1 VHPDACQAGIGAENE
16 GPEYS
21 RAMKSKTV
29 VLATARTPFG
39 RLGGA
44 LSSLHATTLGG
55 EAIRAAV
62 ERSRLDPAEVEH
74 VIMGE
79 VLQGGAGQAPARQ
92 ALYKAGL
99 AKTTTFETINRVC
112 ASGMIAVVHGARLV
126 NDDGAAVVVAGGMES
141 MSNAPYALPNARF
154 GYRFGD
160 GVLVDLMNYDGLL
173 DPFSGLTMA
182 SAQAKVNADLGITR
196 EVQDEFAYNSQQRAA
211 AATEQGLFKE
221 EIVALKVATKAK
233 GKLVV
238 DQVPVQARARVPV
251 HAGANGAASKLYHEP
266 TAELTPNPKVFSSY
280 ITGDV
285 PFTLVDK
292 DEPIRGDTTL
302 AAMQKLAPLDRDGTV
317 TAGNAPGVN
326 DGAAA
331 LVLASEEYAQTH
343 GYEPLGTIVDHAAAS
358 WDPAYLAL
366 TPAMAAQKLLDR
378 HGLKASQIDVWE
390 VNEAFAAVA
399 WSTANLLGI
408 DPKAINALGGAV
420 AFGHPVGA
428 SGARITASVVQ
439 QLRRRGGGLGI
450 AAICSGGGQGDA
462 VLIKVG

>member
-1 VHPDACQAGIGAENE
+1 
-16 GPEYS
+16 
-21 RAMKSKTV
+21 MTSKTV
-29 VLATARTPFG
+29 VLASARTPFG

-44 LSSLHATTLGG
+44 LSALAATTLGG

-62 ERSRLDPAEVEH
+62 ERSAIDPAEVEH
-74 VIMGE
+74 VIMGQ

-99 AKTTTFETINRVC
+99 AKTTTFETLNKVC
-112 ASGMIAVVHGARLV
+112 ASGMMAVVHGTRLL
-126 NDDGAAVVVAGGMES
+126 NDDGASVVVAGGMES
-141 MSNAPYALPNARF
+141 MSSAPYALHNARF

-160 GVLVDLMNYDGLL
+160 GALLDLMSYDGLL

-182 SAQAKVNADLGITR
+182 QAQSKVNDDLKITR
-196 EVQDEFAYNSQQRAA
+196 EVQDEFAFRSQQRAA
-211 AATEQGLFKE
+211 AATEQGLFKD
-221 EIVALKVATKAK
+221 EIVPLKVATKAK

-238 DQVPVQARARVPV
+238 ETVPTPARARIPV
-251 HAGANGAASKLYHEP
+251 HAGGNGAASRLWDHDP
-266 TAELTPNPKVFSSY
+266 TAELTPDPKLYSPY

-285 PFTLVDK
+285 PFTLVER
-292 DEPIRGDTTL
+292 DEPIRADATL
-302 AAMQKLAPLDRDGTV
+302 ASMQKLPPLDKGGTI

-331 LVLASEEYAQTH
+331 LVLSTQEYARSH
-343 GYEPLGTIVDHAAAS
+343 GYEALGQIVDHAAAS

-366 TPAMAAQKLLDR
+366 TPAMAAQKLLDKN
-378 HGLKASQIDVWE
+378 GLRASQIDVWE

-408 DPKAINALGGAV
+408 DPEKINALGGAV
-420 AFGHPVGA
+420 ALGHPIGA
-428 SGARITASVVQ
+428 SGARITASVVH

-462 VLIKVG
+462 VLVKVG

>member
-1 VHPDACQAGIGAENE
+1 
-16 GPEYS
+16 
-21 RAMKSKTV
+21 MKSKTV
-29 VLATARTPFG
+29 ILATARTPFG

-44 LSSLHATTLGG
+44 ISGLAPTTLGG

-62 ERSRLDPAEVEH
+62 ERSKVDPAQVEH

-99 AKTTTFETINRVC
+99 AKTVTFETINKVC
-112 ASGMIAVVHGARLV
+112 ASGMIAVVHGARLI
-126 NDDGAAVVVAGGMES
+126 NEDGAEVVVAGGMES
-141 MSNAPYALPNARF
+141 MSNAPYALLNARF

-160 GVLVDLMNYDGLL
+160 GALIDLMSYDGLL
-173 DPFSGLTMA
+173 DPFSGMTMA
-182 SAQAKVNADLGITR
+182 SAQARVNAHLGITR
-196 EVQDEFAYNSQQRAA
+196 EVQDEFAFESQQRAA
-211 AATEQGLFKE
+211 RATEEGLLSE

-238 DQVPVQARARVPV
+238 DRVPEQARARIPI
-251 HAGANGAASKLYHEP
+251 HAGGGNGSGSHIWRDP
-266 TAELTPNPKVFSSY
+266 HVDLTPDPKRYSSY
-280 ITGDV
+280 VTGDV

-292 DEPIRGDTTL
+292 DEPIRADTTL
-302 AAMQKLAPLDRDGTV
+302 ASLQKLPPLDRDGTV

-331 LVLASEEYAQTH
+331 LVLASEDYARSH
-343 GYEPLGTIVDHAAAS
+343 GYEALAEVVDHAAAS

-366 TPAMAAQKLLDR
+366 TPAMASQKLLEQR
-378 HGLKASQIDVWE
+378 GLKPSQIDVWE

-408 DPKAINALGGAV
+408 DPRAINRLGGAV
-420 AFGHPVGA
+420 AFGHPIGA
-428 SGARITASVVQ
+428 SGARIVASVAH

-462 VLIKVG
+462 VLVKVG